1 MKKNL
6 NKARLSQ
13 TGQELT
19 PWEKAQLERN
29 KKRQKEK
36 KSPFKKQNFS
46 RQLPQ
51 LKNVHKKRLKKRG
64 LLLLTIFT
72 VITSVSLYLILP
84 VSRVKN
90 IVITGVNKQ
99 TQKDIL
105 KSSKI
110 MKGDFLIETWFKN
123 SEIKKRIKQ
132 ENGTVK
138 YAKIVEKN
146 RNVKINILEYS
157 TVGYVYQDKKYYA
170 LTKNGAV
177 SKATVA
183 NVTGNMPTIYDFK
196 STKNLKL
203 IAKQLSLISQN
214 LQEAI
219 SEIHATPT
227 KADSGK
233 ILVYMNDGNEVIAT
247 IGTFAKKMAY
257 YPSIVAKMN
266 GTGIV
271 DLEVGA
277 YSYPYSNSTTSN

>member
-138 YAKIVEKN
+138 YAKIAEKN

-214 LQEAI
+214 IQEAI

>member
-36 KSPFKKQNFS
+36 KNPFKKQNFS

-146 RNVKINILEYS
+146 RNIKINILEYS